1 MTADYGPKYKPGQ
14 AIPMVA
20 TGTVAAGNMTTVA
33 GAVAA
38 ADSVTWL
45 GVASQDA
52 ASGQDYVAFCDGVQ
66 RLTAAGA
73 ISAGAIVKCAASG
86 QVTTWTTGTDAF
98 EKAVGLAMEA
108 ASGANVQFAVRMFR

>member
-1 MTADYGPKYKPGQ
+1 MTDYSPKYKPGQ

-20 TGTVAAGNMTTVA
+20 TGAITGGLMSTIA
-33 GAVAA
+33 GATAA

-52 ASGQDYVAFCDGVQ
+52 VSGQDYVAFCDGVQ
-66 RLTAAGA
+66 RLTASGA

-98 EKAVGLAMEA
+98 EKAVGIALEA
-108 ASGANVQFAVRMFR
+108 ASGVGIQFAVKMFR